1 MSERPSTFELD
12 ERRMRA
18 YLLGDLPPG
27 ERADVETRVF
37 DNDDDYARM
46 LDAQYD
52 LIDAY
57 ARGTLT
63 PAEREAVEQR
73 LLSHPEGQRR
83 VLLARALSQRGPITA
98 AVPAATTPA
107 PAWSPWL
114 AVAAALLMALTSG
127 LVWMALDNA
136 RLKRQIAAAPARPA
150 SAPQAQPPAAGLPP
164 SLIAEMS
171 LVPRVARSAEG
182 TRRVTI
188 APEAQVVRLQLA
200 VDEAAPAFTV
210 AVERSGAGRL
220 SSQRLIAPQADGTLI
235 VWLPADLVRAGNFD
249 VLVWRGEEG
258 PANLV
263 ATYVFNAVGQ

>member
-1 MSERPSTFELD
+1 MSERLPPFELD

-18 YLLGDLPPG
+18 YLLGELPPS
-27 ERADVETRVF
+27 ERDDVETRVF
-37 DNDDDYARM
+37 DSDDDYDRL

-52 LIDAY
+52 LIGAY

-73 LLSHPEGQRR
+73 LLSHPDGQRR
-83 VLLARALSQRGPITA
+83 ALRARKLSQRGVTMA
-98 AVPAATTPA
+98 APAATMPA
-107 PAWSPWL
+107 SAWSPWL
-114 AVAAALLMALTSG
+114 AAAAVLLAALTSS

-136 RLKRQIAAAPARPA
+136 RLKRELAATTAQPVSSPRE
-150 SAPQAQPPAAGLPP
+150 QPPATSLPP

-171 LVPRVARSAEG
+171 LVPRVATSAEG
-182 TRRVTI
+182 TRRVAI

-200 VDEAAPAFTV
+200 VDEVAPAYTV
-210 AVERSGAGRL
+210 AVERSSAGRL
-220 SSQRLIAPQADGTLI
+220 STERQVAPQADGTLI

-249 VLVWRGEEG
+249 VLVWRGEES